1 MKKYEHETEIET
13 SQLRLRGTA
22 EVKFEP
28 VEVEIDEPLF
38 LDDSLESWGYGGVES
53 AVEEAVELVSL
64 ESWGYGGVESAVEDK
79 EVTEAS
85 VVVLGVVCETKHKSL
100 VEKHEAL
107 VKKNKA
113 LDKRYKT
120 LRDKMKKLKED
131 IA

>member
-38 LDDSLESWGYGGVES
+38 LDD
-53 AVEEAVELVSL
+53 SL

>member
-38 LDDSLESWGYGGVES
+38 IDDSLESWGYGGVES
-53 AVEEAVELVSL
+53 AVEEAVELVEIDSR
-64 ESWGYGGVESAVEDK
+64 SYGVYIEDK